1 MTSPAGGPTA
11 PSLLTAAVVGL
22 RSVETKQIALP
33 AGVSAGLVAMLSHP
47 LYAEAAVT
55 PSLKNLLNS
64 LIAGGVVLALIVAA
78 VSGVAAFDPVARRGK

>member
-1 MTSPAGGPTA
+1 ME
-11 PSLLTAAVVGL
+11 
-22 RSVETKQIALP
+22 RKQIALP
-33 AGVSAGLVAMLSHP
+33 ATVSAGLVAMLSHP

-64 LIAGGVVLALIVAA
+64 LVAGGLVLAAIVAA